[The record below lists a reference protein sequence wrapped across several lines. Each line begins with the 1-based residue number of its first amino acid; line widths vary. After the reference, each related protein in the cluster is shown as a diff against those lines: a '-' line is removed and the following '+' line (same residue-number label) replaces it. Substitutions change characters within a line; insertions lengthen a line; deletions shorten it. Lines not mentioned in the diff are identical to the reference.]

1 MKKILLPF
9 LLCLTGFAF
18 AQVNN
23 SPFLHQRFDSELT
36 AASKKTTEGK
46 YYQNLPIPFDAGD
59 VGYIIFRSAD
69 FMVLAGFQDTTG
81 NLSVKQD
88 EAKTLKAT
96 GSELKI
102 PIRPPFSGMFN
113 LIFSTKEAGVTGKF
127 SVDLYLYRKKYD
139 RLRNAAT
146 PPFSDKL
153 KYLISQKFLGFEFVK
168 QNMLNSILVRNYAP
182 TVKLFEDAD
191 CKISELDGSTSYE
204 CTFTYTSL
212 GAANKKFDE
221 LEKATETAIGPTYK
235 KYVYTSA
242 QYSGK
247 QKEQFVREVNFVE
260 PGLLPVDI
268 DPIHL
273 ALKRKSFLSLKIT
286 TTSKPGEYNFTYMID

>member
-9 LLCLTGFAF
+9 LLCLTGIAF

-46 YYQNLPIPFDAGD
+46 YYQNLTVPFDAGD
-59 VGYIIFRSAD
+59 VGYIILRSAD

-81 NLSVKQD
+81 NVSVRQD

-96 GSELKI
+96 GSELKL
-102 PIRPPFSGMFN
+102 PIRTPFSGMFN

-139 RLRNAAT
+139 RVRNTAT
-146 PPFSDKL
+146 TPFSDKL
-153 KYLISQKFLGFEFVK
+153 KYLIGQKFLGFEFVK
-168 QNMLNSILVRNYAP
+168 QSAISSIFVRNYAP

-191 CKISELDGSTSYE
+191 CQISELDGSTSYE
-204 CTFTYTSL
+204 CRFTYTSL
-212 GAANKKFDE
+212 DAVNKKFDE
-221 LEKATETAIGPTYK
+221 LEKATETSIGPAYK
-235 KYVYTSA
+235 KHVYTSA
-242 QYSGK
+242 HYSGEE
-247 QKEQFVREVNFVE
+247 KERFVREVNFVE
-260 PGLLPVDI
+260 SGLLPVDI

-273 ALKRKSFLSLKIT
+273 GLKRKSFLSLKIT
-286 TTSKPGEYNFTYMID
+286 TTSKPGQYNFTYMID